1 MGKHGKR
8 VKVDERSSIFD
19 QNPDV
24 FSNPDLLDQY
34 LTAMGVGEGTPVPI
48 SISSPADI
56 DFSAL
61 GITDPD
67 EDSEDAGAAIAD
79 MLMERMGGT
88 PRRKNYDKSIPVKS
102 AKVIK
107 PRDEKPRATV
117 PNNETQQKTEK
128 KKVRSNIALIKN
140 SGDNTMRWLSIRD
153 HVGNGTSAPIVGGDT
168 ALKQADLDA
177 YLDMIYTYRKIT
189 GLPVAVYYQDDFTE
203 RFLRNGIYSVDD
215 QRYMFLTDD
224 AFDDGKILVFI
235 IDENEKNEFKEY
247 LRQQLTLAEISDT
260 GLSITGLMRDT
271 SILVTNIAMAN
282 WILDTLADDIPSKE
296 ALELDILNSSGTNQD
311 PDIRSNPNSVLIDF
325 DNFSNMIDSGFY
337 HICSLIKD
345 TSEDV
350 TEEEPSET
358 DNNPSETVENF
369 DPYATMRPSAE
380 EREEQGASEDGESF
394 PDSDNESDGVGTIR
408 ISGEDN
414 PSTGEP
420 HDVSTGSTASGDV
433 VCENASD
440 HSEEEK
446 EGEET
451 GVPVERGD
459 RRTPELEKGEG
470 EEVQKG
476 DGHSEIAEV
485 DPTSFKFEEEEKA
498 EDSMVI
504 SVTTVSRK

>member
-1 MGKHGKR
+1 MSKHGKR

-24 FSNPDLLDQY
+24 FSNPELLDQY

-61 GITDPD
+61 GVTDPD
-67 EDSEDAGAAIAD
+67 DDSEDAGAAIAD
-79 MLMERMGGT
+79 MLMEKMGGI

-102 AKVIK
+102 AKVIA
-107 PRDEKPRATV
+107 PRDEKPRTTIS
-117 PNNETQQKTEK
+117 NNETQQKTTEK
-128 KKVRSNIALIKN
+128 KKVRSNIALVKN
-140 SGDNTMRWLSIRD
+140 TGENTMRWLSIRD
-153 HVGNGTSAPIVGGDT
+153 HLGNGTSAPIVGGDT
-168 ALKQADLDA
+168 ALKPEDLDD
-177 YLDMIYTYRKIT
+177 YLDMIYTYRKFT
-189 GLPVAVYYQDDFTE
+189 GLPAAVYYPDDFTK
-203 RFLRNGIYSVDD
+203 RFLRNGIHSVDD
-215 QRYMFLTDD
+215 QRYVFMTDD

-247 LRQQLTLAEISDT
+247 LKQQLTLAEISDT

-271 SILVTNIAMAN
+271 SILVTNITMAN
-282 WILDTLADDIPSKE
+282 WILDTFADDIPSKE
-296 ALELDILNSSGTNQD
+296 ALELDILNSPGTNQD
-311 PDIRSNPNSVLIDF
+311 PDIQSNPNSVLIDF
-325 DNFSNMIDSGFY
+325 DNFNNMIDSGFY
-337 HICSLIKD
+337 HICGLVED
-345 TSEDV
+345 TNEDETAEEP
-350 TEEEPSET
+350 TENSSIPSET
-358 DNNPSETVENF
+358 TKNF
-369 DPYATMRPSAE
+369 DPYASLTPSAE

-414 PSTGEP
+414 PSAGES
-420 HDVSTGSTASGDV
+420 HNVSTGSTTSGNA
-433 VCENASD
+433 VCESTSD
-440 HSEEEK
+440 QSEEEK

-451 GVPVERGD
+451 GIPVERGD

-476 DGHSEIAEV
+476 DGHSEITEV
-485 DPTSFKFEEEEKA
+485 DPSSFKFEEEKE

>member
-24 FSNPDLLDQY
+24 FSNPELLDQY
-34 LTAMGVGEGTPVPI
+34 LSAMGVGESTSTPQ
-48 SISSPADI
+48 SRTTTSDI

-61 GITDPD
+61 GITNTD

-79 MLMERMGGT
+79 MLMEKMGGT
-88 PRRKNYDKSIPVKS
+88 PRRKNYDKPTPIKS
-102 AKVIK
+102 AKVVE
-107 PRDEKPRATV
+107 PRDGKTGATIS
-117 PNNETQQKTEK
+117 NNETEQKPGK
-128 KKVRSNIALIKN
+128 KKVRSNIALVRN
-140 SGDNTMRWLSIRD
+140 TGDNTMRWLSIRD
-153 HVGNGTSAPIVGGDT
+153 HLGNGTSTPIGGGDT
-168 ALKQADLDA
+168 ELKPENLDD
-177 YLDMIYTYRKIT
+177 YLDMIYTYRKFT
-189 GLPVAVYYQDDFTE
+189 GLPVAVYYPDDFTK

-215 QRYMFLTDD
+215 QRYVFMTDE
-224 AFDDGKILVFI
+224 AFDEKILVFL

-247 LRQQLTLAEISDT
+247 MKQQLTLAEISDT

-271 SILVTNIAMAN
+271 SILVTNVTMAN
-282 WILDTLADDIPSKE
+282 WILDTFVDDTPSKE
-296 ALELDILNSSGTNQD
+296 ALELDILNSPGTNQD

-345 TSEDV
+345 TNEDE
-350 TEEEPSET
+350 TGEEPTENSDTSSET
-358 DNNPSETVENF
+358 IENF
-369 DPYATMRPSAE
+369 DPYATMTPSVE

-414 PSTGEP
+414 PSAGES
-420 HDVSTGSTASGDV
+420 HNVSTGSTVSGDA
-433 VCENASD
+433 VCESASD
-440 HSEEEK
+440 QSEEEK

-451 GVPVERGD
+451 RISAERGD
-459 RRTPELEKGEG
+459 RRTPELEKSEG
-470 EEVQKG
+470 EEVQKR
-476 DGHSEIAEV
+476 DGHTEIAEV
-485 DPTSFKFEEEEKA
+485 DPSSFKFEEEKE